1 MHNLLFQRSKALTLA
16 LGIVAGVALALVAGT
31 TSATPIIS
39 GLHQTG
45 TQYPVGVGGQDSYW
59 DIFALPNAY
68 TGTAVTT
75 GTGAWVFSGGSPG
88 TNVPTLWYPGIGNGG
103 SDNVGANGARWIGLQ
118 NNDTTALFPGA
129 FPATPRQPDYTVIYH
144 TTFQSDSAGLASFS
158 LLVAADN
165 AVSFFVGGTVDHSN
179 PYMPTMTGEQIG
191 NEKQGLGL
199 LGWVN
204 GTATVAAGSNDFYAV
219 VPDLFL
225 IDNGDPSVGTY
236 GSTGFLVAAVPE
248 PSSFVLAAL
257 GGGVMAIGA
266 VRRRM
271 KRRPK
276 ASRMPPLRS
285 R

>member
-1 MHNLLFQRSKALTLA
+1 MLKPLFLRSTARTLA
-16 LGIVAGVALALVAGT
+16 LGIVAGVAMALVAGT

-59 DIFALPNAY
+59 DVFALPTAY
-68 TGTAVTT
+68 TGSLTAVYQ
-75 GTGAWVFSGGSPG
+75 AWVFSGGAPAS
-88 TNVPTLWYPGIGNGG
+88 NVPRPWFPGNGNGG
-103 SDNVGANGARWIGLQ
+103 SNNVGANGARWIGLQ
-118 NNDTTALFPGA
+118 NDNATALFPGA

-144 TTFQSDSAGLASFS
+144 TTFQSDSAGLAAFD

-165 AVSFFVGGTVDHSN
+165 AVSFFVGGTVDNTN

-191 NEKQGLGL
+191 SEKQGLGF
-199 LGWVN
+199 LGWVS
-204 GTATVAAGSNDFYAV
+204 GSATVAAGTNDFYAV
-219 VPDLFL
+219 VRDLFFS
-225 IDNGDPSVGTY
+225 DNGDPTVGTY

-266 VRRRM
+266 IRRRL
-271 KRRPK
+271 KRL
-276 ASRMPPLRS
+276 A
-285 R
+285 